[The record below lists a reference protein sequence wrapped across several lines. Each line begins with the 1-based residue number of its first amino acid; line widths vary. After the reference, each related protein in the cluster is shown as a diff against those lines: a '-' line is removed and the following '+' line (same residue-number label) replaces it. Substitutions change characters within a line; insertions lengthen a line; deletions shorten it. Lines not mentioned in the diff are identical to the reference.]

1 MADMVQL
8 TSGCQVCGQKEGLLQ
23 CSGCKVVSYC
33 GRDHQ
38 VADRPLHKSACSAIR
53 KARVK
58 MEHEEQ
64 ILRTHPGDF
73 MMPADPFTN
82 SVGHFWGILDTRDY
96 MRARF
101 ALVDHMG
108 EIQNVQSVQA
118 QLDHFMDM
126 LRLCRSDNMG
136 VRHLVPGLML
146 RLHKDQE
153 CYDFIKWWA
162 VVNENSQYD
171 WGDTDLPYL
180 DIKNADVF
188 QPVEPLCSGFPDLSH
203 LVCLALLK
211 IKLLFELLRLQ
222 ESTSSLGPT
231 VPRELL
237 DLIQS
242 SIPQST
248 VIRASHEIMT
258 GDSDTRRALI
268 EKLKKQI
275 DVVFHAVQ
283 KANKHFWPGLID
295 PDDYLK
301 GLPAAYSRGSVEEV
315 KLVLRWNYEAWEE
328 TPGAIGWIE
337 SQLEDDL

>member
-1 MADMVQL
+1 
-8 TSGCQVCGQKEGLLQ
+8 
-23 CSGCKVVSYC
+23 
-33 GRDHQ
+33 
-38 VADRPLHKSACSAIR
+38 
-53 KARVK
+53 
-58 MEHEEQ
+58 
-64 ILRTHPGDF
+64 
-73 MMPADPFTN
+73 
-82 SVGHFWGILDTRDY
+82 

-108 EIQNVQSVQA
+108 EIQSIQSVGA
-118 QLDHFMDM
+118 RLDHFMDM
-126 LRLCRSDNMG
+126 LRLCRGDNMG
-136 VRHLVPGLML
+136 VRDLVPGLML

-162 VVNENSQYD
+162 VVNKNSQYD
-171 WGDTDLPYL
+171 WGDTNLPYL

-188 QPVEPLCSGFPDLSH
+188 EPVEPLCSDFPDLSH

-211 IKLLFELLRLQ
+211 IKLLFGLLKLQ
-222 ESTSSLGPT
+222 ESTSSLEPT

-248 VIRASHEIMT
+248 IIHSSREIMD
-258 GDSDTRRALI
+258 GDSNTRRALT

-275 DVVFHAVQ
+275 DVVFNAVQ
-283 KANKHFWPGLID
+283 KANKHFWPALID

-301 GLPAAYSRGSVEEV
+301 AMPAAYSRGSVEEA

>member
-1 MADMVQL
+1 
-8 TSGCQVCGQKEGLLQ
+8 
-23 CSGCKVVSYC
+23 
-33 GRDHQ
+33 
-38 VADRPLHKSACSAIR
+38 
-53 KARVK
+53 
-58 MEHEEQ
+58 MENEEQ
-64 ILRTHPGDF
+64 ILRNHPGDF

-101 ALVDHMG
+101 ALVRCMG
-108 EIQNVQSVQA
+108 VIQNVQSIQA
-118 QLDHFMDM
+118 QLDHLMDM

-162 VVNENSQYD
+162 VVSANSQYD

-188 QPVEPLCSGFPDLSH
+188 ESVEPFRRKFPDLSH

-211 IKLLFELLRLQ
+211 VKLLFDLLRLE
-222 ESTSSLGPT
+222 ESTSSLGQT
-231 VPRELL
+231 VPREIL

-242 SIPQST
+242 SIPQSPI
-248 VIRASHEIMT
+248 VLASRNIMT

-268 EKLKKQI
+268 EKLKKQVD
-275 DVVFHAVQ
+275 DVFEAVQ
-283 KANKHFWPGLID
+283 KANEHFWPALID
-295 PDDYLK
+295 DGGQYNEM
-301 GLPAAYSRGSVEEV
+301 PAAYSMGSVEEM
-315 KLVLRWNYEAWEE
+315 KLVLHYNYDAWLE
-328 TPGAIGWIE
+328 TPGAIDWIA
-337 SQLEDDL
+337 SKYDGNH